1 MALMNL
7 YTVCKPRAFTLGA
20 PTEDNAA
27 KSREEAPKPRP
38 EAPGWFDF
46 DEGIRD
52 QILAN
57 AAITL
62 TGSLLRNFDFIEGPP
77 EGVTTDRVEWKAR
90 GLNWLS
96 VECRCTWIFK
106 RKRKSIEDCTRTG
119 ELEVTIK
126 REVLPKQRSVY
137 WNKMTEEEQNACS
150 RKLMYEKTWSNVD
163 SIIMQLHSQADE
175 TYRFQFFCDNDEHST
190 QDLDAPLWATWS
202 LTQCADVRT
211 AFETELFLN
220 YTEEVGTTYN
230 HLHEYQIVHYM
241 RYDRFDI

>member
-1 MALMNL
+1 MNL

-38 EAPGWFDF
+38 EAPGWLDF

-62 TGSLLRNFDFIEGPP
+62 TGSLLRDFDFIEGPP

-90 GLNWLS
+90 GLNWLC
-96 VECRCTWIFK
+96 VECRITWIFK
-106 RKRKSIEDCTRTG
+106 RKRKSIEDARG

-126 REVLPKQRSVY
+126 REVLPEQTSVY
-137 WNKMTEEEQNACS
+137 WKKMTVVEQNACVS
-150 RKLMYEKTWSNVD
+150 NLMYEKTWSNVD
-163 SIIMQLHSQADE
+163 SIIIQLLSEADS
-175 TYRFQFFCDNDEHST
+175 TYCFRFFCDDSENST
-190 QDLDAPLWATWS
+190 QDLDAPPWAKWS
-202 LTQCADVRT
+202 LTQAEGVRT
-211 AFETELFLN
+211 PFETELLLN
-220 YTEEVGTTYN
+220 YSTEIGIDYDPDV
-230 HLHEYQIVHYM
+230 VRWM
-241 RYDRFDI
+241 RYDIFDPT